1 MEFSLTLSI
10 TAIVFS
16 FVGLIYTILNHILLK
31 RKSFPS
37 IQVNAYRL
45 PPYSN
50 KNEDTLIIIKNVGT
64 SIAYKISATV
74 NLSYTEKKINFDI
87 MKRYFLAINESLKN
101 YLKLPEPSNTDRFY
115 IEIVVEFSNSK
126 LGSKTT
132 YTERIYSDEHLITL
146 KLN

>member
-1 MEFSLTLSI
+1 M
-10 TAIVFS
+10 
-16 FVGLIYTILNHILLK
+16 GLIYTILNHILIK

-37 IQVNAYRL
+37 IEVNAYRL
-45 PPYSN
+45 PPYSK

-87 MKRYFLAINESLKN
+87 IKSYFLAINESLKK